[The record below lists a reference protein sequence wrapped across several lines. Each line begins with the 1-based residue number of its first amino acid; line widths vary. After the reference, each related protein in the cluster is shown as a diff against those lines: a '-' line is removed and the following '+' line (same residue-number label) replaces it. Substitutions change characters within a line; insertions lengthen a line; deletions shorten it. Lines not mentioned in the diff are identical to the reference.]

1 MNSNYQKRVTPNDI
15 NYNHTTPEK
24 FSDRYTPIRESPDW
38 QIRYGLIHPPSTS
51 TKIVQTKRSKDD
63 TPEPRDESIAYECL
77 LHNELLNAGIEDIK
91 EQRTLSSSDSAK
103 GARGSNQ
110 PVLTPRR
117 NLFRFKLRDDD
128 NIVLNDIKSSP
139 YSLSPVGVTS
149 QNLLKSPK
157 KSFRK
162 ISKNPFKVLD
172 APDLQDDFYLNLVDW
187 SSTNLLS
194 VGLGTCVYL
203 WSACTSQV
211 TRLCDLSTSDEP
223 RDSEKVTSVSW
234 SERGNYVAVGC
245 ETGLVQVW
253 DVTANKQIN
262 TLSGHT
268 NRVGALAWNGDIL
281 LSGSRD
287 RSILQRDI
295 RTPCVTPDRKLEA
308 HKQEVCGLKWSPD
321 NQNLA
326 SGGNDNKLFIW
337 NMHSLQPCQQY
348 HEHQAAVKAIAWSP
362 HHHGLL
368 ASGGGTADRKIRFW
382 NTLTGQPMQMVD
394 TGSQVCNLAWSK
406 HASELVS
413 THGYSQNQILVWK
426 YPSLM
431 QVAKLTGH
439 SQRVLYLA
447 TSPDGDS
454 IVTGAGDET
463 LRFWNVFTKTRPR
476 KVSKSALNL
485 FASIR

>member
-1 MNSNYQKRVTPNDI
+1 MNKELY
-15 NYNHTTPEK
+15 
-24 FSDRYTPIRESPDW
+24 SDRFIPIRESPDW
-38 QIRYGLIHPPSTS
+38 QIRYGLIHSPNST
-51 TKIVQTKRSKDD
+51 TKITTSKRINYDLL
-63 TPEPRDESIAYECL
+63 EPRDESIAYECL

-91 EQRTLSSSDSAK
+91 EQRTSNNDSARK
-103 GARGSNQ
+103 SN
-110 PVLTPRR
+110 PLLTPRR
-117 NLFRFKLRDDD
+117 NLFRYKLRDDD
-128 NIVLNDIKSSP
+128 YLVLNDLESSP
-139 YSLSPVGVTS
+139 YSLSPVGATS

-172 APDLQDDFYLNLVDW
+172 APELQDDFYLNLVDW

-211 TRLCDLSTSDEP
+211 TRLCDLSAEEP
-223 RDSEKVTSVSW
+223 REKVTSVSW

-245 ETGLVQVW
+245 ESGVVQVW
-253 DVTANKQIN
+253 DVTTNKQIN
-262 TLSGHT
+262 TLSGHLQ
-268 NRVGALAWNGDIL
+268 RVGSLAWNGDIL
-281 LSGSRD
+281 ISGSRD
-287 RSILQRDI
+287 KSILQRDI
-295 RTPCVTPDRKLEA
+295 RRPCIFPDRKLDA

-326 SGGNDNKLFIW
+326 SGGNDNKLYIW
-337 NMHSLQPCQQY
+337 NMHSPQPYQAY
-348 HEHQAAVKAIAWSP
+348 HEHGAAVKAIAWSP
-362 HHHGLL
+362 HHYGLL

-406 HASELVS
+406 HAPELVS
-413 THGYSQNQILVWK
+413 THGYSQNQIFVWK

-439 SQRVLYLA
+439 SSRVLYLA

-463 LRFWNVFTKTRPR
+463 LRFWNVFTKTQPRRPI
-476 KVSKSALNL
+476 SKSALNL